1 LLVWSVTKLEERLLV
16 VPNIIKSI
24 KDEDVCFKEICL
36 IDSMVYVANIDS
48 TVYVAN
54 MKFPYLQKQTLHA
67 KKNA

>member
-1 LLVWSVTKLEERLLV
+1 M